1 MRTLHAFVVERDSTV
16 TPMSDIEP
24 RVRAIAERI
33 SRINYVID
41 CHWQGIAL
49 QSRRRTDLLDDLTK
63 LGVRP

>member
-16 TPMSDIEP
+16 TTMSDIEP

-41 CHWQGIAL
+41 CHQQGIAL
-49 QSRRRTDLLDDLTK
+49 QSRRRMDLLDDLTK